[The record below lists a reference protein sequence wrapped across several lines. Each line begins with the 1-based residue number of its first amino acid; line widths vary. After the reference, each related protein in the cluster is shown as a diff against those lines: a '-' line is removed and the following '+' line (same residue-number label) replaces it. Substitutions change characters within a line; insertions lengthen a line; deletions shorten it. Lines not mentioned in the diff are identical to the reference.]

1 MLRHEDGWLL
11 KARGAPGGTLLR
23 VVAPHV
29 PLDGANTQALCSLLA
44 PFLSACGPCRLTLVL
59 GNVAGVSG
67 LALRVLAQLHEQ
79 LRAAGGRLTL
89 SDPPGAVYE
98 EVQALRLTQ
107 ALSVRRRGVR

>member
-1 MLRHEDGWLL
+1 MRRHQDGWLL

-23 VVAPHV
+23 VVAPRV

-44 PFLSACGPCRLTLVL
+44 PFLSAAGPCRLTIVL

-67 LALRVLAQLHEQ
+67 LALRVLAHLHEQ

-89 SDPPGAVYE
+89 SDPPAAVSE
-98 EVQALRLTQ
+98 GGQALHLPQ
-107 ALSVRRRGVR
+107 ALKVRRHGVR